1 MLVNHPERLKNN
13 PRVKSANM
21 YSIELKE
28 NYLIEIFDAWKKGG
42 ETGVIK
48 DLNENGIQVEDVGSY
63 FIRGLIARFKACG
76 YPIDRD
82 TLDYAEKERHPL
94 ILSGKYQ
101 WSARRRGLE
110 INPMFRERLFLRYP
124 GEMIEDEM
132 IREGIDPRD
141 VGINR
146 IRRMEKEFEEE
157 KRRQTEQEKQSEAQD
172 EEKKGVFAARNSKN
186 IPIIMEHPY
195 VKAVDA
201 TKIQLK
207 ESFYREAHLLLPLG
221 IERILQVFEFDVKW
235 FNRPEITMIGAQLTS
250 ANPTQDS
257 KNSIVETEQTL
268 RIWKNREEAMMQVI
282 AKGFQRIKEKL
293 PYTGIDQRRAICK
306 WVDTLPRD
314 PWKYY
319 TTQKILEE
327 IGIPRSTYYELLS
340 NESYGKG
347 TENRAR
353 REEEDFL
360 LIQQVADY
368 KGFAKGYRQIS
379 MMTEPIAGQYIS
391 PNRVLNLMRKYG
403 MRTTIRRASKNRKAM
418 KELLGRNGKPN
429 LLLRQFKLHRPNEV
443 RLTDVTYLNYG
454 NSLRAYGSA
463 SIDPVTGR
471 LICFVV
477 SENND
482 LQLALDTLA
491 AMDQYPAVN
500 GGLIHSDQGI
510 LYFTDDFQAA
520 VRDRNL
526 IQSMSRRGNCWDNA
540 PQESFFGHF
549 KDESG
554 YKKCRNLE
562 ELRRKVEEYGVY
574 YNEERRIW
582 SRGKMTPLEYEEY
595 LTNMDEESFAAYL
608 AKEEETHQKKKEQS
622 TRKAVEKA
630 KKQLTGRGE

>member
-124 GEMIEDEM
+124 GEMIEDGM

-207 ESFYREAHLLLPLG
+207 ESFY
-221 IERILQVFEFDVKW
+221 I
-235 FNRPEITMIGAQLTS
+235 
-250 ANPTQDS
+250 
-257 KNSIVETEQTL
+257 
-268 RIWKNREEAMMQVI
+268 
-282 AKGFQRIKEKL
+282 
-293 PYTGIDQRRAICK
+293 
-306 WVDTLPRD
+306 
-314 PWKYY
+314 
-319 TTQKILEE
+319 
-327 IGIPRSTYYELLS
+327 
-340 NESYGKG
+340 
-347 TENRAR
+347 
-353 REEEDFL
+353 
-360 LIQQVADY
+360 
-368 KGFAKGYRQIS
+368 
-379 MMTEPIAGQYIS
+379 
-391 PNRVLNLMRKYG
+391 
-403 MRTTIRRASKNRKAM
+403 
-418 KELLGRNGKPN
+418 
-429 LLLRQFKLHRPNEV
+429 
-443 RLTDVTYLNYG
+443 
-454 NSLRAYGSA
+454 
-463 SIDPVTGR
+463 
-471 LICFVV
+471 
-477 SENND
+477 
-482 LQLALDTLA
+482 
-491 AMDQYPAVN
+491 
-500 GGLIHSDQGI
+500 
-510 LYFTDDFQAA
+510 
-520 VRDRNL
+520 
-526 IQSMSRRGNCWDNA
+526 
-540 PQESFFGHF
+540 
-549 KDESG
+549 
-554 YKKCRNLE
+554 
-562 ELRRKVEEYGVY
+562 
-574 YNEERRIW
+574 
-582 SRGKMTPLEYEEY
+582 
-595 LTNMDEESFAAYL
+595 
-608 AKEEETHQKKKEQS
+608 
-622 TRKAVEKA
+622 
-630 KKQLTGRGE
+630 

>member
-1 MLVNHPERLKNN
+1 MIENYGELERNPNVASVDNVTIRLKTEF
-13 PRVKSANM
+13 RIYLYQMWRDHGRDAVKE
-21 YSIELKE
+21 ELKRRGIPSE
-28 NYLIEIFDAWKKGG
+28 WNYRDYAQQ
-42 ETGVIK
+42 VISGF
-48 DLNENGIQVEDVGSY
+48 EMG
-63 FIRGLIARFKACG
+63 G
-76 YPIDRD
+76 YPIGKG
-82 TLDYAEKERHPL
+82 KEEISLIENHPL
-94 ILSGKYQ
+94 VRSG
-101 WSARRRGLE
+101 RFRMRGNGRGIE
-110 INPMFRERLFLRYP
+110 IVPAFKEKLIQQHP
-124 GEMIEDEM
+124 EMGVEESLVQ
-132 IREGIDPRD
+132 EGIDPID
-141 VGINR
+141 MGYNR
-146 IRRMEKEFEEE
+146 LHKLKEDIAFECSDKHSPEEYWSYEEE
-157 KRRQTEQEKQSEAQD
+157 TNEYSGRDYNNLPEAQQHPYVKEASLTRIVLKSEFYQEAHTLLSLGTEKILDIFELQHEWFTEQEKMKIGLQLSRWNAA
-172 EEKKGVFAARNSKN
+172 KGSTETV
-186 IPIIMEHPY
+186 
-195 VKAVDA
+195 
-201 TKIQLK
+201 
-207 ESFYREAHLLLPLG
+207 
-221 IERILQVFEFDVKW
+221 LQ
-235 FNRPEITMIGAQLTS
+235 
-250 ANPTQDS
+250 
-257 KNSIVETEQTL
+257 TEQTL
-268 RIWKNREEAMMQVI
+268 RIWQNREKAMTQLVSDRFKHI
-282 AKGFQRIKEKL
+282 QELLIPASFE
-293 PYTGIDQRRAICK
+293 TRRSICRQINEM
-306 WVDTLPRD
+306 PRD

-327 IGIPRSTYYELLS
+327 IGMPRSTYYELLH

-347 TENRAR
+347 AENRAR

-360 LIQQVADY
+360 VIQQVADY

-379 MMTEPIAGQYIS
+379 MMTEPITGQYIS
-391 PNRVLNLMRKYG
+391 PNRVLTLMRKYG
-403 MRTTIRRASKNRKAM
+403 MRTTIRRPSKNRKAM
-418 KELLGRNGKPN
+418 KELLERNGKPN

-443 RLTDVTYLNYG
+443 RLTDVTYLDYG

-491 AMDQYPAVN
+491 AMDKYPAVN

-582 SRGKMTPLEYEEY
+582 SRNKMTPLEYEEY

-608 AKEEETHQKKKEQS
+608 VKEEATYRKMKDQS
-622 TRKAVEKA
+622 ARKAMEKA
-630 KKQLTGRGE
+630 KKQQTGRGE